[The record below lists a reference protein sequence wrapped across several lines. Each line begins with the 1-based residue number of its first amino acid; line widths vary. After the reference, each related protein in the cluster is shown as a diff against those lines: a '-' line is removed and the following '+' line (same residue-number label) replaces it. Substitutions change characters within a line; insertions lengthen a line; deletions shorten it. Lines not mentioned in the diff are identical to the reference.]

1 MIRAWSLIIL
11 LSISG
16 ARSLTSPCLGKE
28 EAKLRYFF
36 PQNDPYNITLA
47 VTGKIEN
54 RWAERIDFN
63 DMYLYICVFL

>member
-1 MIRAWSLIIL
+1 MICAWSLITL

-16 ARSLTSPCLGKE
+16 ARSLTFPCLGKE

-54 RWAERIDFN
+54 RWPGRI
-63 DMYLYICVFL
+63 YTLTL

>member
-1 MIRAWSLIIL
+1 MIGAWFLIIL

-16 ARSLTSPCLGKE
+16 ARSLASPCLGKE

-54 RWAERIDFN
+54 RWPLRIYTLN
-63 DMYLYICVFL
+63 L